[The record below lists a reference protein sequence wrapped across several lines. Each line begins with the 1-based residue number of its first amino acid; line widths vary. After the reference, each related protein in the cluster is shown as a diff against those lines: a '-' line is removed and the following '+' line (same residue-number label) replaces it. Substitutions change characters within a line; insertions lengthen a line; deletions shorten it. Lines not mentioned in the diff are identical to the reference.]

1 MKMSPWRSQGVL
13 EASVTVEQRDAPV
26 ESLVD
31 LDFGPREAEAAALLG
46 DLEALAFPLHDVVVA
61 DDALVDEAA
70 DAVKIFGSRTP
81 GGLDFARTAGET
93 AVVVGEEVA
102 QDGVGGIEVGSVGEA
117 EFAAQTVLEHA
128 PEAFDAAFGL
138 RTASGDEGD
147 AELLQGATEL
157 RGLTFSGE
165 LFFHRP
171 EVVVADKDAAMIAI
185 KREGTPWRR
194 SSWRSRQR

>member
-70 DAVKIFGSRTP
+70 DAVKIFGRRTP
-81 GGLDFARTAGET
+81 GET
-93 AVVVGEEVA
+93 SVVVGEEVA